1 MKRNAYKYAF
11 GAVLLSL
18 AVACSGGDAG
28 VATTSAVEAVA
39 GAEATLEAAL
49 QADRQFAA
57 MSKAEGPKAAFLKY
71 MHPTDSKF
79 LQPGVVV
86 QGAENIAGGFPTEPG
101 AFSAEWAPDGG
112 QGSASGDL
120 AVTTGLYA
128 LSSGGQ
134 VIEKG
139 RYVTVWTKDAAGDL
153 KATMDLSVPDP
164 AAPPTTT
171 PDPEGR
177 PG

>member
-18 AVACSGGDAG
+18 AVACSGAETTGAS
-28 VATTSAVEAVA
+28 TSAVEAVA

-57 MSKAEGPKAAFLKY
+57 MAKAEGLKPAFLKY
-71 MHPTDSKF
+71 MHETDSKF

-86 QGAENIAGGFPTEPG
+86 QGAAAIAEGFYGSPPG
-101 AFSAEWAPDGG
+101 FMIDWTPDGG
-112 QGSASGDL
+112 HGSASGDL
-120 AVTTGLYA
+120 AVTTGLYTI
-128 LSSGGQ
+128 SMGDQ
-134 VIEKG
+134 TIEKG
-139 RYVTVWTKDAAGDL
+139 RYVTVWGKDAAGQL
-153 KATMDLSVPDP
+153 KATMDMSVPDP